1 MVNFFQENGVPEE
14 KPTTRLILEDE
25 ENEAHLSAMTV
36 RLGDHAFFEEKR
48 RKLGEDPLATDPDVE
63 DLFQRVS
70 KSKKTISKLLM
81 DQGYFA
87 GVGNIYRAEILFVS
101 RTDPN
106 LKGSDMTREQFDRVW
121 NASVSLMKKLDF
133 EQGRIQ
139 SISAAEAKKLK
150 ATISKTI
157 RLQSI
162 YMFDLSWTYQIVLGR
177 VELYGFVLAVNRVV
191 LSQKSS
197 REVFHSKCASEPLVL
212 RKSNPLKL
220 SVKELRSEIERYGLN
235 IPKRSRK
242 ADLVKILSEYKQDLK
257 EAHC

>member
-1 MVNFFQENGVPEE
+1 MVEGHSVHRVAADQTKKLVGKRLKARSPNKRFESEAKLISGKKYEKIVPVGKNLFAFFEGGHVVHVHFGMSGRWSIFSKKNGVPAE

-106 LKGSDMTREQFDRVW
+106 LKGLDMTREQV
-121 NASVSLMKKLDF
+121 M
-133 EQGRIQ
+133 
-139 SISAAEAKKLK
+139 
-150 ATISKTI
+150 
-157 RLQSI
+157 
-162 YMFDLSWTYQIVLGR
+162 
-177 VELYGFVLAVNRVV
+177 
-191 LSQKSS
+191 
-197 REVFHSKCASEPLVL
+197 
-212 RKSNPLKL
+212 
-220 SVKELRSEIERYGLN
+220 
-235 IPKRSRK
+235 
-242 ADLVKILSEYKQDLK
+242 
-257 EAHC
+257 